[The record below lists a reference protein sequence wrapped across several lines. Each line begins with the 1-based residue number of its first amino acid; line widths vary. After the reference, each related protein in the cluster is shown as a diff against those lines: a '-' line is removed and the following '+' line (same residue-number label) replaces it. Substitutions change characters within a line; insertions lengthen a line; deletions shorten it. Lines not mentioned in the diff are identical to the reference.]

1 MKKWYKMFSTN
12 SAFSVEITY
21 YNCES
26 VVLYHGRERGLT
38 LKINNVRK
46 RNSILKQSSNMRP
59 LDKEEMNAI
68 FQYGEE
74 GVKCFARSLN
84 ERTQHSEK

>member
-1 MKKWYKMFSTN
+1 MIRNVFNKWCIFYG
-12 SAFSVEITY
+12 ITY
-21 YNCES
+21 YNRKR

-38 LKINNVRK
+38 LKIDNVRK
-46 RNSILKQSSNMRP
+46 RKSILKQSSNMRP

-68 FQYGEE
+68 LQYGEE
-74 GVKCFARSLN
+74 AMKCFARSLN